1 MTYTAPVTNNN
12 GTSMVTGFFRDH
24 DHARHAMDILARLDY
39 TAKDINI
46 MTTHGVSNLDKTN
59 ALANSSRYTLGNKAL
74 EGAGLGGA
82 IGGTAGA
89 IIAAILT
96 VGTMVML
103 PGTGVIIAGP
113 VVAAFAG
120 AGAGGL
126 IGGLI
131 GLAIGARIPR
141 DLVNTSNQQ
150 ANPGGILMSVMPHS
164 AADKELIEREL
175 VAAGSDL
182 VHR

>member
-1 MTYTAPVTNNN
+1 MAYTAPVPTNN

-39 TAKDINI
+39 TAKDISI

-82 IGGTAGA
+82 IGGATGA
-89 IIAAILT
+89 IVAAILT

-103 PGTGVIIAGP
+103 PGTGVVIAGP

-131 GLAIGARIPR
+131 GLAVGARIPR
-141 DLVNTSNQQ
+141 DRVNTNNQHT
-150 ANPGGILMSVMPHS
+150 NPGGILMSVIPHS
-164 AADKELIEREL
+164 VADKELIEREL